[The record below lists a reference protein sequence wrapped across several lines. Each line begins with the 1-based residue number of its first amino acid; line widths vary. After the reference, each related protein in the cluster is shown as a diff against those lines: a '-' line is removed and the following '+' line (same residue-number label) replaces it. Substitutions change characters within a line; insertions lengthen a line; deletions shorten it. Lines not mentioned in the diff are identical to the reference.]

1 MEIPM
6 IQVSESV
13 SMESP
18 SANSRGFDPEV
29 FTFLRRLLPVVDAIN
44 YVIVVALSTRP
55 LVTFLLAIAF
65 PIVGVG
71 GAKISQKI
79 KRSLHT
85 PQILII
91 VGLHFLICAT
101 CGRTSPAWLI
111 CIPGIVASVFLLPE
125 IKLKLV
131 FLFLILL
138 AASAGNYLSGKDPV
152 TIVSVAAALTAFS
165 ILMLRTYQF
174 LQKMNGRLE

>member
-1 MEIPM
+1 
-6 IQVSESV
+6 
-13 SMESP
+13 MESP
-18 SANSRGFDPEV
+18 SANSRRFDPEV

-85 PQILII
+85 PQMLII
-91 VGLHFLICAT
+91 VGLHFLI
-101 CGRTSPAWLI
+101 
-111 CIPGIVASVFLLPE
+111 
-125 IKLKLV
+125 
-131 FLFLILL
+131 
-138 AASAGNYLSGKDPV
+138 
-152 TIVSVAAALTAFS
+152 
-165 ILMLRTYQF
+165 
-174 LQKMNGRLE
+174 